1 MLKIVK
7 AMLIGN
13 TTIGRSSSGDTQ
25 PVSVTKSL
33 PQGHVLSPMLFALF
47 ANDLLLRIQAL
58 NAGRRHSGDLEHAG
72 AIAYADDIILVD
84 RTLNGLQQKLNVVR
98 AWSDEWGMTVNLG
111 KEKMEHMVFGSARNQ
126 NFTLKF
132 GPHVVRR
139 TKTYKYLG
147 VVLDCEDTKL
157 NMLAQCQKTLKAAHG
172 AHNAVAQLQV
182 DAPDMPLG
190 TISSIWQTWVN

>member
-1 MLKIVK
+1 VVISPDPPDLAVG
-7 AMLIGN
+7 AHHRHHVAASALPVGH
-13 TTIGRSSSGDTQ
+13 RPPPPSSR
-25 PVSVTKSL
+25 L
-33 PQGHVLSPMLFALF
+33 RRLF

-58 NAGRRHSGDLEHAG
+58 NAERRHSGDLEHAG

-84 RTLNGLQQKLNVVR
+84 RTLNGLQQKLDVVR

-111 KEKMEHMVFGSARNQ
+111 KGKTEHMVFGSARNQ

-157 NMLAQCQKTLKAAHG
+157 NMLAQRQKTLKAAYG

-182 DAPDMPLG
+182 AAPDMPPRPRR
-190 TISSIWQTWVN
+190 